1 MQMAMFF
8 ISIFNLCCSITAL
21 VLAIRAYKRSKK

>member
-1 MQMAMFF
+1 MSMF

-21 VLAIRAYKRSKK
+21 VFAVKAYKRSKK